1 MIKSKATIG
10 GIISH
15 FGGGYGFKIT
25 FENPE
30 LARYYKE
37 MIEFIL
43 KSESRL
49 KVKTEKAYH
58 DKKVE

>member
-1 MIKSKATIG
+1 MTKSKATIG
-10 GIISH
+10 GVISH

-30 LARYYKE
+30 LAQYYKV
-37 MIEFIL
+37 IITSIL

-58 DKKVE
+58 DKKVD